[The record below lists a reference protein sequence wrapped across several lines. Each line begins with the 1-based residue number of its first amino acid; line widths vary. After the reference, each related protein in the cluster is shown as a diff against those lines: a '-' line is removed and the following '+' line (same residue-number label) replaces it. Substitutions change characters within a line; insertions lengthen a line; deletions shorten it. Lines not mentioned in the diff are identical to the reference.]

1 MSHALGLIYNRIG
14 KRLIELLRQFIKA
27 AGIFL
32 RTTWRV
38 VRQTF
43 HEVTGALF
51 ALFSFSGLQGVWRGW
66 QGRQAHWIIGLGILY
81 SAMMGTFA
89 TLSFRSARRVR

>member
-1 MSHALGLIYNRIG
+1 MAHAPGLIYNRIG

-32 RTTWRV
+32 RTVWRV
-38 VRQTF
+38 TRQTF

-51 ALFSFSGLQGVWRGW
+51 TLCAFSGLLGAWRGW
-66 QGRQAHWIIGLGILY
+66 QGRQSHWIIGLGILY
-81 SAMMGTFA
+81 SAMMGAFA
-89 TLSFRSARRVR
+89 TLSFRSARQVR